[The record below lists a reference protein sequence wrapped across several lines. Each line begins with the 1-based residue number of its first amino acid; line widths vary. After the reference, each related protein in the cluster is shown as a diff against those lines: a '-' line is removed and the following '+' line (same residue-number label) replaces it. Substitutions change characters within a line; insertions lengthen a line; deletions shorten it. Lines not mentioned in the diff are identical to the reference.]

1 MYKML
6 KHLGKNRY
14 FNFFSYVKNVI
25 SDSCLA
31 NKAAIDHD
39 YNISSG
45 PKLVA
50 NHFRNI
56 PTLIK
61 KP

>member
-50 NHFRNI
+50 NIFEIFLR
-56 PTLIK
+56 
-61 KP
+61 